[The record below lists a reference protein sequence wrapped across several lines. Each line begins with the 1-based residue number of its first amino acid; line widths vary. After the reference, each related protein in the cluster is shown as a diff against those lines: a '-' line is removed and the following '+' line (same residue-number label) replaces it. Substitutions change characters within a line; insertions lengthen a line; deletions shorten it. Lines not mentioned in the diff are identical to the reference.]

1 MALKIIDKKIVGTID
16 NLQEKLEGK
25 LPIDRLEL
33 IELVSSWGRMD
44 LFLTTGINNETLVIE
59 DCPPNQCYDLSKL
72 DVSQITDMQFL
83 FVESLCNNTDISNW
97 DTSNVTNMYGM
108 FFYINLFNFNINIW
122 NISNVTNTS
131 YMFAHINNFLQDNI
145 NLNITNVTK
154 CNNMFT
160 SSKPYAAKYN
170 NNIPLPEDTEKIKE
184 WFKENNDK
192 INAINLKNRYGKEI
206 DDFFSNIKRMDNGI
220 RSHK

>member
-1 MALKIIDKKIVGTID
+1 MALKIENERIIGTID

-97 DTSNVTNMYGM
+97 DTSNVTNMTSM
-108 FFYINLFNFNINIW
+108 FAFCNKFDCDLSHW
-122 NISNVTNTS
+122 NTS
-131 YMFAHINNFLQDNI
+131 
-145 NLNITNVTK
+145 
-154 CNNMFT
+154 
-160 SSKPYAAKYN
+160 
-170 NNIPLPEDTEKIKE
+170 KIKNMKFM
-184 WFKENNDK
+184 FKGC
-192 INAINLKNRYGKEI
+192 NRLTIPNWYK
-206 DDFFSNIKRMDNGI
+206 
-220 RSHK
+220 

>member
-1 MALKIIDKKIVGTID
+1 MALKIENERIIGTID
-16 NLQEKLEGK
+16 DLEEKLEGK

-33 IELVSSWGRMD
+33 IKLVSSWGRMD

-72 DVSQITDMQFL
+72 DVSQITDMQLL
-83 FVESLCNNTDISNW
+83 FVESLCNNTNISNW
-97 DTSNVTNMYGM
+97 DT
-108 FFYINLFNFNINIW
+108 
-122 NISNVTNTS
+122 SNVTNTS

-145 NLNITNVTK
+145 NLDITNVTK

-170 NNIPLPEDTEKIKE
+170 NNIPLPEDIEKIKE
-184 WFKENNDK
+184 WFKENSDK

-206 DDFFSNIKRMDNGI
+206 DDFFSNITNVIKEVKKEN
-220 RSHK
+220 

>member
-1 MALKIIDKKIVGTID
+1 
-16 NLQEKLEGK
+16 
-25 LPIDRLEL
+25 
-33 IELVSSWGRMD
+33 
-44 LFLTTGINNETLVIE
+44 
-59 DCPPNQCYDLSKL
+59 
-72 DVSQITDMQFL
+72 MQLL

-108 FFYINLFNFNINIW
+108 FFYINLFNFNINTW

-145 NLNITNVTK
+145 NLDITNVTK

-170 NNIPLPEDTEKIKE
+170 NNNIPLPEDTEKIKD
-184 WFKENNDK
+184 WFKENSDK
-192 INAINLKNRYGKEI
+192 INEINLKNRYGKEI
-206 DDFFSNIKRMDNGI
+206 DDFFFNITNVIKEVKKEN
-220 RSHK
+220 